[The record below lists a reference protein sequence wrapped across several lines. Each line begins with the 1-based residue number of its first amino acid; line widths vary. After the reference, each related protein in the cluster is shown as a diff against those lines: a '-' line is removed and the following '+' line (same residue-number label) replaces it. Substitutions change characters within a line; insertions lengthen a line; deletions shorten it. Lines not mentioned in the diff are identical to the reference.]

1 MKPYTRHIFVCLG
14 KRCSARGS
22 EAILDNLKKRIKG
35 GSLEGVRVTKTGCMK
50 VCKETEVEG
59 DYSPVVVIYPDG
71 VWYRN
76 VTTGDVDEM
85 IESHIR
91 KGEVVERLLHHKLPH

>member
-1 MKPYTRHIFVCLG
+1 MKPYTSHIFVCLG
-14 KRCSARGS
+14 KRCSKRSS
-22 EAILDNLKKRIKG
+22 EAILDDLKKRIKG
-35 GSLEGVRVTKTGCMK
+35 GSLEGVRVTRTGCMK

-76 VTTGDVDEM
+76 VTTGDLDEIM
-85 IESHIR
+85 ESHIK
-91 KGEVVERLLHHKLPH
+91 KGEAVERLLHYRLPH